1 MQINKDISVDNQI
14 ELIRK
19 GAVEVISE
27 NELRRKLITARDKDR
42 PLRVKLGLDPT
53 APDIHLGI
61 AVVLRKLRLFQDLGH
76 EVIIIIGDFTAAIG
90 DPSGKSKTRP
100 QLSAEE
106 IQANAETYSKQY
118 CQILEP
124 ERTQVVF
131 NSEWLDQ
138 MTFSDVIKLTAR
150 TTVARVLERD
160 DFVQR
165 LENNTSVG
173 VHEILYPICQ
183 GYDSVVL
190 KADIEMG
197 GTDQKFNNLMG
208 RDLQRADG
216 QEPQVVLLMPLLVG
230 LDGTEKMSKSLGNYV
245 GIHESPNNMYGKL
258 MSIPDE
264 LIFTYLELTTDVP
277 LGEIHE
283 MQSAF
288 NNGELHPKIAKQRL
302 AREVVSIYNH
312 QDAAQSAEAYFER
325 VHKNKELPD
334 EIPEVT
340 ISPKNF
346 TDGKI
351 WIAHIIA
358 ESNFAQSSSEAI
370 RLVKQGAVK
379 LNGERI
385 TDDKATIEFQNEA
398 VLQVGKRKFA
408 RLILSST

>member
-1 MQINKDISVDNQI
+1 MA
-14 ELIRK
+14 LIRR
-19 GAVEVISE
+19 GTVEVISE
-27 NELRRKLITARDKDR
+27 DELRQKLITARDEDR

-100 QLSAEE
+100 QLSVDE
-106 IQANAETYSKQY
+106 IQANAKTYEKQY

-124 ERTQVVF
+124 EKTQVVF
-131 NSEWLDQ
+131 NSEWLDR

-165 LENNTSVG
+165 LEKNTSIG

-245 GIHESPNNMYGKL
+245 GIYESSNDMYGKL

-264 LIFTYLELTTDVP
+264 LIFTYFELTTDVP
-277 LGEIHE
+277 LDEIHE
-283 MQSAF
+283 MQSAL
-288 NNGELHPKIAKQRL
+288 NNGELHPKVAKQRL
-302 AREVVSIYNH
+302 AREVVSIYSH
-312 QDAAQSAEAYFER
+312 QDAAQSAETHFER
-325 VHKNKELPD
+325 VHKHKELPTN
-334 EIPEVT
+334 IPEIT
-340 ISPKNF
+340 ISKQNF
-346 TDGKI
+346 IDGKI
-351 WIAHIIA
+351 WIAHIIM

-370 RLVKQGAVK
+370 RLVKQGAVR

-385 TDDKATIEFQNEA
+385 TDDKATIDVKNE

>member
-1 MQINKDISVDNQI
+1 MA
-14 ELIRK
+14 LIRR
-19 GAVEVISE
+19 GTVEVISE
-27 NELRRKLITARDKDR
+27 DELRQKLITARDEDR

-90 DPSGKSKTRP
+90 DPSGKSRTRP
-100 QLSAEE
+100 QLSVDE
-106 IQANAETYSKQY
+106 IQANAETYEKQY

-124 ERTQVVF
+124 EKTQVVF
-131 NSEWLDQ
+131 NSEWLDR

-165 LENNTSVG
+165 LGKNTSIG

-245 GIHESPNNMYGKL
+245 GIYESSNDMYGKL

-264 LIFTYLELTTDVP
+264 LIFTYFELTTDVP
-277 LGEIHE
+277 LDEIHE
-283 MQSAF
+283 MQSAL
-288 NNGELHPKIAKQRL
+288 NNGELHPKVAKQRL
-302 AREVVSIYNH
+302 AREVVSIYSH
-312 QDAAQSAEAYFER
+312 QDAAQSAETHFER
-325 VHKNKELPD
+325 VHKHKELPTN
-334 EIPEVT
+334 IPEIA
-340 ISPKNF
+340 ISKQNF
-346 TDGKI
+346 IDGKI
-351 WIAHIIA
+351 WIAHIIM

-370 RLVKQGAVK
+370 RLVKQGAVR

-385 TDDKATIEFQNEA
+385 TDNKATIDVKNEV

>member
-14 ELIRK
+14 ELIRR

-27 NELRRKLITARDKDR
+27 NELRRKLITARDEDR

-165 LENNTSVG
+165 LESNTSVG

-245 GIHESPNNMYGKL
+245 GIHESPNDIYGKL

-302 AREVVSIYNH
+302 AREVVSIYH
-312 QDAAQSAEAYFER
+312 QNAAQSAETYFER

-334 EIPEVT
+334 EIPEDT

>member
-14 ELIRK
+14 ELIRR

-302 AREVVSIYNH
+302 AREVVSIYH
-312 QDAAQSAEAYFER
+312 QNAAQSAETYFER

>member
-1 MQINKDISVDNQI
+1 LQINKDMSIDNQMT
-14 ELIRK
+14 LIRR

-27 NELRRKLITARDKDR
+27 DELRQKLITARDEDR

-100 QLSAEE
+100 QLSVDE
-106 IQANAETYSKQY
+106 IQANAETYEKQY
-118 CQILEP
+118 CQILDP
-124 ERTQVVF
+124 EKTQVVF
-131 NSEWLDQ
+131 NSEWLDR
-138 MTFSDVIKLTAR
+138 MAFSDVIKLTAR
-150 TTVARVLERD
+150 TTVARVLERA
-160 DFVQR
+160 DFVKR
-165 LENNTSVG
+165 LESNTSIG

-245 GIHESPNNMYGKL
+245 GIYESPNDMYGKL

-264 LIFTYLELTTDVP
+264 LIFTYFELTTDVP
-277 LGEIHE
+277 LDEMHE

-288 NNGELHPKIAKQRL
+288 NSGELHPKVAKQRL
-302 AREVVSIYNH
+302 AREVVSIYSHRNV
-312 QDAAQSAEAYFER
+312 AQSAEAHFER
-325 VHKNKELPD
+325 VHKHKELPA
-334 EIPEVT
+334 EIPEVA
-340 ISPKNF
+340 ISQKNF

-370 RLVKQGAVK
+370 RLVKQGAVR

-385 TDDKATIEFQNEA
+385 TDDKATIEFQNET

>member
-1 MQINKDISVDNQI
+1 MQINKDMSIDNQMT
-14 ELIRK
+14 LIRR

-27 NELRRKLITARDKDR
+27 DELRQKLITARDEDR

-100 QLSAEE
+100 QLSVDE
-106 IQANAETYSKQY
+106 IQANAETYEKQY
-118 CQILEP
+118 CQILDP
-124 ERTQVVF
+124 EKTQVVF
-131 NSEWLDQ
+131 NSEWLDR
-138 MTFSDVIKLTAR
+138 MAFSDVIKLTAR

-160 DFVQR
+160 DFVKR
-165 LENNTSVG
+165 LESNTSIG

-245 GIHESPNNMYGKL
+245 GIYESPNDMYGKL

-264 LIFTYLELTTDVP
+264 LIFTYFELTTDVP
-277 LGEIHE
+277 LDEMHE

-288 NNGELHPKIAKQRL
+288 NSGELHPKVAKQRL
-302 AREVVSIYNH
+302 AREVVSIYSH
-312 QDAAQSAEAYFER
+312 RDVAQSAEAHFER
-325 VHKNKELPD
+325 VHKHKELPA
-334 EIPEVT
+334 EIPEVA
-340 ISPKNF
+340 ISQKNF

-370 RLVKQGAVK
+370 RLVKQGAVR

-385 TDDKATIEFQNEA
+385 TDDKATIEFQNET

>member
-1 MQINKDISVDNQI
+1 MA
-14 ELIRK
+14 LIRR
-19 GAVEVISE
+19 GTVEVISE
-27 NELRRKLITARDKDR
+27 DELRQKLITARDEDR

-100 QLSAEE
+100 QLSVDE
-106 IQANAETYSKQY
+106 IQANAKTYEKQY

-124 ERTQVVF
+124 EKTQVVF
-131 NSEWLDQ
+131 NSEWLDR

-165 LENNTSVG
+165 LEKNTSIG

-245 GIHESPNNMYGKL
+245 GIYESSNDMYGKL

-264 LIFTYLELTTDVP
+264 LIFTYFELTTDVP
-277 LGEIHE
+277 LDEIHE
-283 MQSAF
+283 MQSAL
-288 NNGELHPKIAKQRL
+288 NNGELHPKVAKQRL
-302 AREVVSIYNH
+302 AREVVSTYSH
-312 QDAAQSAEAYFER
+312 QDAAQAAETHFER
-325 VHKNKELPD
+325 VHKHKELPTN
-334 EIPEVT
+334 IPEIT
-340 ISPKNF
+340 ISKQNF
-346 TDGKI
+346 IDGKI
-351 WIAHIIA
+351 WIAHIIM

-370 RLVKQGAVK
+370 RLVKQGAVR

-385 TDDKATIEFQNEA
+385 TDDKATIDVKNE

>member
-1 MQINKDISVDNQI
+1 MSIDNQMT
-14 ELIRK
+14 LIRR

-27 NELRRKLITARDKDR
+27 DELRQKLITARDEDR

-100 QLSAEE
+100 QLSVDE
-106 IQANAETYSKQY
+106 IQANAETYEKQY
-118 CQILEP
+118 CQILDP
-124 ERTQVVF
+124 EKTQVVF
-131 NSEWLDQ
+131 NSEWLDR
-138 MTFSDVIKLTAR
+138 MAFSDVIKLTAR
-150 TTVARVLERD
+150 TTVARVLERA
-160 DFVQR
+160 DFVKR
-165 LENNTSVG
+165 LESNTSIG

-245 GIHESPNNMYGKL
+245 GIYESPNDMYGKL

-264 LIFTYLELTTDVP
+264 LIFTYFELTTDVP
-277 LGEIHE
+277 LDEMHE

-288 NNGELHPKIAKQRL
+288 NSGELHPKVAKQRL
-302 AREVVSIYNH
+302 ARAVVSIYSHRNV
-312 QDAAQSAEAYFER
+312 AQSAEAHFER
-325 VHKNKELPD
+325 VHKHKELPA
-334 EIPEVT
+334 EIPEVA
-340 ISPKNF
+340 ISQKNF

-370 RLVKQGAVK
+370 RLVKQGAVR

-385 TDDKATIEFQNEA
+385 TDDKATIEFQNET

>member
-1 MQINKDISVDNQI
+1 MA
-14 ELIRK
+14 LIRR
-19 GAVEVISE
+19 GTVEVISE
-27 NELRRKLITARDKDR
+27 DELRQKLITARDEDR

-100 QLSAEE
+100 QLSVDE
-106 IQANAETYSKQY
+106 IQANAKTYEKQY

-124 ERTQVVF
+124 EKTQVVF
-131 NSEWLDQ
+131 NSEWLDRL
-138 MTFSDVIKLTAR
+138 TFSDVIKLTAR

-165 LENNTSVG
+165 LEKNTSIG

-245 GIHESPNNMYGKL
+245 GIYESSNDMYGKL

-264 LIFTYLELTTDVP
+264 LIFTYFELTTDVP
-277 LGEIHE
+277 LDEIHE
-283 MQSAF
+283 MQSAL
-288 NNGELHPKIAKQRL
+288 NNGELHPKVAKQRL
-302 AREVVSIYNH
+302 AREVVSTYSH
-312 QDAAQSAEAYFER
+312 QDAAQAAETHFER
-325 VHKNKELPD
+325 VHKHKELPTN
-334 EIPEVT
+334 IPEIT
-340 ISPKNF
+340 ISKQNF
-346 TDGKI
+346 IDGKI
-351 WIAHIIA
+351 WIAHIIM

-370 RLVKQGAVK
+370 RLVKQGAVR

-385 TDDKATIEFQNEA
+385 TDDKATIDVKNE